1 MPHLQAVFF
10 HERAKGQWGQILASV
25 PIPALGPE
33 LHLTARVHG
42 PQAVFTVSDGK
53 QTVTTRHMVHQLNDA
68 GAVGLGQFTMEQ
80 SFDNFRVT
88 DLEGRTLYREDF
100 NGIDGSVP
108 AGLKY
113 ACGDTGANPIP
124 KGLGPRI
131 DAIGWHPGE
140 YPDKGYLERVR
151 RFKKK
156 CEALGFQGAY
166 FATEIYTGSSYPPGQ
181 PTEMQ
186 EAKYFMRSLACHSG
200 LDMEAG
206 PCHPHFTA
214 FPHPQ
219 SLCRTTWPVQTV
231 VPCQPKIAY
240 YAWRTSATVLDDFY
254 AADFPV
260 SFRAPP
266 I

>member
-1 MPHLQAVFF
+1 M
-10 HERAKGQWGQILASV
+10 
-25 PIPALGPE
+25 
-33 LHLTARVHG
+33 
-42 PQAVFTVSDGK
+42 
-53 QTVTTRHMVHQLNDA
+53 
-68 GAVGLGQFTMEQ
+68 
-80 SFDNFRVT
+80 
-88 DLEGRTLYREDF
+88 
-100 NGIDGSVP
+100 
-108 AGLKY
+108 
-113 ACGDTGANPIP
+113 GANPIP

-140 YPDKGYLERVR
+140 YPDKGYMDRVR
-151 RFKKK
+151 QFKKK
-156 CEALGFQGAY
+156 CEMLGFQGRY
-166 FATEIYTGSSYPPGQ
+166 FATEIYTGSCYPPGQ

-219 SLCRTTWPVQTV
+219 SLCRTTWPAQTV

-240 YAWRTSATVLDDFY
+240 YAWRNCATVLDDFY

-260 SFRAPP
+260 SFRGASDLTHVTLESADKKQRLIAAWLPVADADQTKEVVVDVLLP
-266 I
+266 NTHLKRVWGIDIFNGTEQELVVSRKGNETELRGIRVRDYPTYLRLVREKTEVQ